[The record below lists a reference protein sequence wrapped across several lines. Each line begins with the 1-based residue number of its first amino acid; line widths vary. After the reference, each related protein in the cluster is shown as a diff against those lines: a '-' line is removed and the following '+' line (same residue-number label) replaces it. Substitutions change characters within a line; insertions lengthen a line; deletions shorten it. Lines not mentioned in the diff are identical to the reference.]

1 MVVSVDPAY
10 LEIFDQN
17 LHHSPTRQE
26 MMTVLLNKRNSYLC
40 VSNQYTKTSM
50 ALRQQQALKQTQRLS
65 PLQMQVIKLVE
76 LNTVEVEDRIKQEV
90 EENPAL
96 ETGDN
101 ELSEDPENDPAE
113 TGENDLSQE
122 EIILGDY
129 FSEDDIPDY
138 RLNGL
143 NQKSEQNF
151 IEINY
156 YDDKSLNDYL
166 REQIGL
172 LNLDERKQMI
182 AEYIIGNLD
191 ENGYLQRDLQSI
203 SDDLLFQQRIE
214 ATPLQLEDVLYELQD
229 LDPPGICAR
238 DLQECLLLQLNRYES
253 TPSVRHAKIILSD
266 YFEEFSRKHYD
277 KIMRQV
283 GIAEEDLRDAIHEI
297 ISLNPKPGNSL
308 GGTLQTAMNN
318 ITPDFIVESE
328 NGIVSFHQNNSNI
341 PSLKVNRNFSE
352 MLKGYVDNKTSM
364 SADDKQAMLFMKQK
378 VDAAK
383 WFIDAVKQRQYTLQR
398 TMEAIVALQYDFFL
412 TEDETQLKP
421 MILKDVAERTGFD
434 ISTISRVSN
443 SKYVQTNTA
452 VYPLKY
458 FFSEAMQTHEGEDIS
473 SREVKKILKESIDN
487 EDPSKPLTDDHLTRI
502 LNEKGYVIARRTVAK
517 YREQLFIPVSR
528 LRKKL

>member
-1 MVVSVDPAY
+1 
-10 LEIFDQN
+10 
-17 LHHSPTRQE
+17 
-26 MMTVLLNKRNSYLC
+26 
-40 VSNQYTKTSM
+40 M
-50 ALRQQQALKQTQRLS
+50 ALKQQQVLKQTQRLS

-96 ETGDN
+96 EAGEN
-101 ELSEDPENDPAE
+101 ELSGDPDNEDSEIKE
-113 TGENDLSQE
+113 SDLSQE

-138 RLNGL
+138 RLNGS
-143 NQKSEQNF
+143 NQKGDQSF
-151 IEINY
+151 IEYNN
-156 YDDKSLNDYL
+156 YDDKSLNDFL
-166 REQIGL
+166 LEQIGL

-182 AEYIIGNLD
+182 AEYIIGNID

-203 SDDLLFQQRIE
+203 SDDLLFQQQIE
-214 ATPLQLEDVLYELQD
+214 ATPLQLEDVMYEIQD

-238 DLQECLLLQLNRYES
+238 NLQECLLLQLDRYEA
-253 TPSVRHAKIILSD
+253 THPVKQAKKILSD
-266 YFEEFSRKHYD
+266 YFDEFSRKHYD
-277 KIMRQV
+277 KIMRQM
-283 GIAEEDLRDAIHEI
+283 GITEKDLRDAIHEI

-318 ITPDFIVESE
+318 ITPDFIVESY
-328 NGIVSFHQNNSNI
+328 NGVVSFHLNNSNV

-352 MLKGYVDNKTSM
+352 MLRGYIDNKTSM

-378 VDAAK
+378 VDSAK

-412 TEDETQLKP
+412 TEDESQLKP

-458 FFSEAMQTHEGEDIS
+458 FFSEAMQTNEGEDIS
-473 SREVKKILKESIDN
+473 SREVKKILKESIEN
-487 EDPSKPLTDDHLTRI
+487 EKTSRPLTDDQLTRI

-517 YREQLFIPVSR
+517 YREQLNIPVSR
-528 LRKKL
+528 LRKKI